1 MSLAQLEDRYR
12 INGLT
17 YLLSDNKSVDSL
29 KEFKMGVESI
39 SVYVSVA
46 YTDWENTYRQ
56 YISKIDYKNKI
67 VLAGDLKVHNDVL
80 VKLEHELNVNR
91 GTFYAIPMVN
101 NLYGIFKSVSAEDKT
116 KLKLVSGSNNTFVLP
131 DNDGSIKNLLW
142 IDYNSREDIDRNY
155 GQRRFTHSFIGEI
168 YGAYAIGLTPVHRVV
183 NDSKIY
189 NDSNM
194 FFYPIKYNFNNNT
207 HYYDADGSLTHEDD
221 IIFKVKPA
229 IYKNAS
235 YFKGN
240 VKPFFTYSDI
250 NSLVEHENYVAND
263 MGGSDTDLFRTRS
276 MWTGVMGGCT
286 IEVGSDARV
295 GFVFELSEQY
305 SEDLSDLDSQDTAII
320 RDVQF
325 VHPRLIDRF
334 PAIVTIPHHSLYDW
348 S

>member
-1 MSLAQLEDRYR
+1 MSLTQLEDRYR

-39 SVYVSVA
+39 SVYESSS
-46 YTDWENTYRQ
+46 YTDWEKTYQQ

-67 VLAGDLKVHNDVL
+67 VLAGDLKVYNDVL
-80 VKLEHELNVNR
+80 VKSDHDDSDVKSNY
-91 GTFYAIPMVN
+91 YAIPMVN
-101 NLYGIFKSVSAEDKT
+101 NLYGIFKSVSVEDKT

-142 IDYNSREDIDRNY
+142 IDYNSREDISRDYWLRL
-155 GQRRFTHSFIGEI
+155 FAHSFIGDAN
-168 YGAYAIGLTPVHRVV
+168 GTYAIGLTPVHRVV

-240 VKPFFTYSDI
+240 VKPFFTYLNI
-250 NSLVEHENYVAND
+250 NSLVEHVNYLAND
-263 MGGSDTDLFRTRS
+263 SGGSDTDLFRTRS
-276 MWTGVMGGCT
+276 FWKGVMGGCT
-286 IEVGSDARV
+286 IEVGSSARI

-305 SEDLSDLDSQDTAII
+305 REDLSDLDSQDTAII
-320 RDVQF
+320 RDVHF
-325 VHPRLIDRF
+325 VSVPTRYGWSK
-334 PAIVTIPHHSLYDW
+334 IVTVPHHSLYDW